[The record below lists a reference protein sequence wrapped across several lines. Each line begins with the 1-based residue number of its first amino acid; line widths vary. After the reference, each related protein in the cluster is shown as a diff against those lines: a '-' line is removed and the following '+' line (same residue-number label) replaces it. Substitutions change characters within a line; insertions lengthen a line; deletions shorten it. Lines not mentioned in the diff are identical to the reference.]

1 MQTLLV
7 LSPHKALGEALADEL
22 PKCKI
27 LSANTPE
34 SAIELLAESSLLVM
48 EKSDSKTLPPAFS
61 SLPTVVFTRP
71 VRLRELLYTINARLQ
86 ALSTDSMPL
95 LDRWT
100 YSPRE
105 RTIASPEQSVALTEK
120 EGALFS
126 NLLDNIDIPIQREQ
140 LLSDIWGYS
149 EAVDSHTL
157 ETHIYR
163 LRNKLK
169 QVEIPYDILATEE
182 GGYKLSEI

>member
-1 MQTLLV
+1 MGMFLMRGLC
-7 LSPHKALGEALADEL
+7 P
-22 PKCKI
+22 
-27 LSANTPE
+27 
-34 SAIELLAESSLLVM
+34 
-48 EKSDSKTLPPAFS
+48 
-61 SLPTVVFTRP
+61 R
-71 VRLRELLYTINARLQ
+71 RE
-86 ALSTDSMPL
+86 
-95 LDRWT
+95 
-100 YSPRE
+100 
-105 RTIASPEQSVALTEK
+105 TIASPEQSVALTEK